1 MPKGDTHK
9 KKHVQINRRAALYNS
24 KELKKPKE
32 EEDEKIGLIIKV
44 LGNCYFDVEIITDGN
59 IVRAVAL
66 GTFKKGPRKEMLCI
80 NNYVIIQPGIEKDK
94 YYINHK
100 YTDDDIEKLHNLGYI
115 DKPTKSKVIDQSD
128 FNDEVDFVQEPDI
141 TLDDIWD
148 I

>member
-9 KKHVQINRRAALYNS
+9 KKHVQVNKRAALYNS
-24 KELKKPKE
+24 KELKKPKDE
-32 EEDEKIGLIIKV
+32 EGEKIGIIIKV
-44 LGNCYFDVEIITDGN
+44 LGNCYFDVEVIIDSI

-66 GTFKKGPRKEMLCI
+66 GTFKKGPRKEMLSI

-100 YTDDDIEKLHNLGYI
+100 YTEDDIGKLHDLGYI
-115 DKPTKSKVIDQSD
+115 EKPTQSKVIDQSD
-128 FNDEVDFVQEPDI
+128 FTEDVDFVKEPDI
-141 TLDDIWD
+141 TLDDIFE